1 MRSEETLTKFKWI
14 GLLFVLMILSGLVM
28 GCSQD
33 ATSTTPAVE
42 TPNPSKPNNTGNDQ
56 PSGDDAT
63 SEEIAYTGGAATVVI
78 ADVNAGIKA
87 NEDWVA
93 EFFVNPVKERYPE
106 IEVEMAQES
115 VQNLITAGT
124 PPDLV
129 LVSNPTLHTITELEL
144 PEDLT
149 DMIAKYNIDLDKFDT
164 AVVNEIRK
172 LSNETAFYGIPFS
185 MNYGATIYNKDIF
198 DRFGVEYPK
207 DGMDWDEA
215 YDLAR
220 ELTRMDEGVQYIGIL
235 PATISEMLRQHTLPV
250 VNVDTMQSELTTQAH
265 VDVVS
270 LLQKFYS
277 IPGYMQGQT
286 YALSPNLF
294 YGDKVIA
301 MYPWWIA
308 AMNSSLRNDGVYES
322 FEWDLTTFPVIPG
335 TDIGKQVD
343 FHMAVVN
350 QASPNREA
358 AYQVVLSLISDEVQ
372 SGLSRVGRISPLVDE
387 NIRGQFASESNI
399 FDGKNVQAIF
409 GVQAASMPDISKF
422 NSQIERLLHNETMKA
437 IMVDNVDI
445 NTALRQA
452 EEKANRE
459 IIVED

>member
-1 MRSEETLTKFKWI
+1 
-14 GLLFVLMILSGLVM
+14 MILGGLVM
-28 GCSQD
+28 GCGQD
-33 ATSTTPAVE
+33 TTSTTPAGE
-42 TPNPSKPNNTGNDQ
+42 TPNPSNTNNPGNEQ
-56 PSGDDAT
+56 TSGEDAAA
-63 SEEIAYTGGAATVVI
+63 EEITYTGGAATVVI
-78 ADVNAGIKA
+78 VDVNAGIKA

-93 EFFVNPVKERYPE
+93 EFFVNPVKEKYPE
-106 IEVEMAQES
+106 IEVVMSQES

-129 LVSNPTLHTITELEL
+129 LVSNPTLHTITELDL
-144 PEDLT
+144 PEDLS
-149 DMIAKYNIDLDKFDT
+149 DMIAKYNIDLEKFDT

-215 YDLAR
+215 YELAR
-220 ELTRMDEGVQYIGIL
+220 QLTRMDEGVQYIGML

-250 VNVDTMQSELTTQAH
+250 VNVNTMESELTTQAH

-372 SGLSRVGRISPLVDE
+372 AGLSRVGRISPLVDE

-409 GVQAASMPDISKF
+409 SVQAASMPDISKF
-422 NSQIERLLHNETMKA
+422 NSQIERVLHNETMKA